1 MTLTFDF
8 APTTYSNLLA
18 EIAPRAI
25 DTEAEYDR
33 LLAIAEQ
40 LTFNKN
46 KTPEERAIYQL
57 LVILIET
64 YESQQYPMPI
74 SPPHEILQHI
84 MESSGT
90 HQSDLVG
97 KIGSSEV
104 VSEIVNGKRSITNA
118 QAKILGDM
126 WKVSPSLFDVPPFG
140 RCNS

>member
-1 MTLTFDF
+1 MTFTFDF
-8 APTTYSNLLA
+8 VPATYSNLLA

-25 DTEAEYDR
+25 ETEAEYDR

-90 HQSDLVG
+90 CQSDLVG

-104 VSEIVNGKRSITNA
+104 VSEIIDGKRPIASTQA
-118 QAKILGDM
+118 QILGDM
-126 WKVSPSLFDVPPFG
+126 WKVSPSLFI
-140 RCNS
+140 

>member
-25 DTEAEYDR
+25 ETEAEYDR
-33 LLAIAEQ
+33 LLAITEQ

-90 HQSDLVG
+90 HQSYLVG

-104 VSEIVNGKRSITNA
+104 VSEIVDGTRSITNA

-126 WKVSPSLFDVPPFG
+126 WKVSPSLFI
-140 RCNS
+140 

>member
-8 APTTYSNLLA
+8 ASTTYSNLLA

-25 DTEAEYDR
+25 ETEAEYDR
-33 LLAIAEQ
+33 LLAIAEK

-46 KTPEERAIYQL
+46 KTLEERAIYQL

-84 MESSGT
+84 MESSGNS
-90 HQSDLVG
+90 QSDLVG

-104 VSEIVNGKRSITNA
+104 VSEIINGQRSISNA

-126 WKVSPSLFDVPPFG
+126 WKVSPSLFL
-140 RCNS
+140 

>member
-33 LLAIAEQ
+33 LLAIAEK

-46 KTPEERAIYQL
+46 KTLEERAIYQL

-64 YESQQYPMPI
+64 YESKQYPMPI

-90 HQSDLVG
+90 RQSDLVD

-104 VSEIVNGKRSITNA
+104 ISEIVDGTRSISNA
-118 QAKILGDM
+118 QANILGDM
-126 WKVSPSLFDVPPFG
+126 WKVSPNLFL
-140 RCNS
+140 

>member
-1 MTLTFDF
+1 LTC
-8 APTTYSNLLA
+8 
-18 EIAPRAI
+18 
-25 DTEAEYDR
+25 
-33 LLAIAEQ
+33 
-40 LTFNKN
+40 NKN

-90 HQSDLVG
+90 RQSDLVG

-104 VSEIVNGKRSITNA
+104 VSEIVDGKRSIAIA
-118 QAKILGDM
+118 QAQVLGNM
-126 WKVSPSLFDVPPFG
+126 WKVSPSLFVG
-140 RCNS
+140 

>member
-1 MTLTFDF
+1 MTITSNF

-33 LLAIAEQ
+33 LLAIAEK

-46 KTPEERAIYQL
+46 KTLEERAIYQL

-74 SPPHEILQHI
+74 SPPHEVLQHI

-90 HQSDLVG
+90 RQFDLVD

-104 VSEIVNGKRSITNA
+104 VSEIVDGTRSITSA

-126 WKVSPSLFDVPPFG
+126 WKVSPSLFI
-140 RCNS
+140 

>member
-8 APTTYSNLLA
+8 VPTTYSNLLA
-18 EIAPRAI
+18 EIAPGAI

-33 LLAIAEQ
+33 LLAIAER

-97 KIGSSEV
+97 KIGSSGV
-104 VSEIVNGKRSITNA
+104 VSEIVNGKRSITIA

-126 WKVSPSLFDVPPFG
+126 WKVSPSLFI
-140 RCNS
+140 